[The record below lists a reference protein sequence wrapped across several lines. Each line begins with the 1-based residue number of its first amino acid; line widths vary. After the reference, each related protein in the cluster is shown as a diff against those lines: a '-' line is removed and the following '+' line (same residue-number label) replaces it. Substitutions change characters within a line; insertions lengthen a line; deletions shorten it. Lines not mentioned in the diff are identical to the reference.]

1 MPSIAE
7 LPPTISIDQFFL
19 APESP
24 GGGLLITH
32 TKVSYLWY
40 VPKIRISISFQVMV
54 MLPVQASPPGLCYLN
69 SDCSLLVTF
78 LGTLLQSVLQEIHL
92 LLWL

>member
-7 LPPTISIDQFFL
+7 LPLTISIDQFFR

-40 VPKIRISISFQVMV
+40 VPKIRISNKF
-54 MLPVQASPPGLCYLN
+54 PGNGDATSPGITWPRL
-69 SDCSLLVTF
+69 F
-78 LGTLLQSVLQEIHL
+78 KF
-92 LLWL
+92 